1 MPYVILLQWC
11 AKGSVTLPPQILDEL
26 IIAGELQESSK
37 KSVLRVVRPFSIVYP
52 DALTSTLT
60 HCGLQV
66 TQADSI
72 EEQENSEDTM
82 ARLGSL
88 GSRGP

>member
-1 MPYVILLQWC
+1 MLFPWYINDSSRPLLRSWMSSLSPANSKSPPRSPY
-11 AKGSVTLPPQILDEL
+11 SEL
-26 IIAGELQESSK
+26 Y
-37 KSVLRVVRPFSIVYP
+37 VLIHVSIHI
-52 DALTSTLT
+52 DADSN
-60 HCGLQV
+60 LQV

>member
-1 MPYVILLQWC
+1 M
-11 AKGSVTLPPQILDEL
+11 L
-26 IIAGELQESSK
+26 IHLNADPS
-37 KSVLRVVRPFSIVYP
+37 
-52 DALTSTLT
+52 
-60 HCGLQV
+60 QV
-66 TQADSI
+66 TQADTI

>member
-1 MPYVILLQWC
+1 MFC
-11 AKGSVTLPPQILDEL
+11 EQILDEL

-37 KSVLRVVRPFSIVYP
+37 KSVLRVVSVVTQHIYALSDSSFSM
-52 DALTSTLT
+52 T
-60 HCGLQV
+60 QV

-82 ARLGSL
+82 SRLGSL
-88 GSRGP
+88 GSRGS